1 MIQFKILIDF
11 PLNIEKQLN
20 DLIITHEIIEIIPL
34 TLNPGGYVKNNAIG
48 ILIKC
53 KMKNRDNRPL

>member
-1 MIQFKILIDF
+1 MIQFRVLIDF

-34 TLNPGGYVKNNAIG
+34 TLNPGGSVKNNVIG
-48 ILIKC
+48 ILVKC
-53 KMKNRDNRPL
+53 KTKNRDIRSL

>member
-1 MIQFKILIDF
+1 MIKFKILIDF

-20 DLIITHEIIEIIPL
+20 DLVISHEIIEIIPL
-34 TLNPGGYVKNNAIG
+34 TLNPSESVKNNAIG

-53 KMKNRDNRPL
+53 KTKNRDIRSL